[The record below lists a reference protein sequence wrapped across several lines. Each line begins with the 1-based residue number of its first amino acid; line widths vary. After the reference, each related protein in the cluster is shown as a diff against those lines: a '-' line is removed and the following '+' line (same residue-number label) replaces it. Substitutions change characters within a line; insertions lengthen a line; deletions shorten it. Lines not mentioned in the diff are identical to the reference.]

1 MIMRECGVRY
11 LGSEPKRG
19 APYNL
24 NITFISKKEE
34 VGSQTKSC

>member
-1 MIMRECGVRY
+1 MIIRECEVRY

-24 NITFISKKEE
+24 DITFISKKEE
-34 VGSQTKSC
+34 VETQTKSC